1 MKSLARAL
9 GVTTDFLV
17 GEMPRMSFDET
28 LRSDETA
35 EVIFRGYEKLT
46 DEKRRQAKEYRETY
60 HTPCGLSL
68 ATKTI
73 EITGEKTDV
82 FTHTEIGH
90 FYGAENRTFLSG
102 VDNYLFLT

>member
-46 DEKRRQAKEYRETY
+46 DEKRR
-60 HTPCGLSL
+60 
-68 ATKTI
+68 
-73 EITGEKTDV
+73 
-82 FTHTEIGH
+82 
-90 FYGAENRTFLSG
+90 
-102 VDNYLFLT
+102 